1 MELDKPINFTEL
13 LKKPIL
19 FRIERNVDN
28 CEENDIF
35 NEDPAEEFDD
45 KKVTS
50 PWLHCFD
57 ELKKEMS
64 VIPRCPDIYKRTIV
78 EGNGDVLGVRLCRIQ
93 WTYSMFFESEEY
105 SFDTSYSAGNTVRT
119 TQSDEIIPG
128 AWLGLE
134 TMRKG
139 EEAQFIIGYKKMFG
153 EQGDMN
159 CPFKVKPKADVL
171 LVTKLVDFE
180 EVGSADACEQLT
192 DEDLHHYPTVKLKAI
207 EMQKKL
213 NELYRERRYS
223 QAILLC
229 LDIIQRIQFCD
240 VQDDD
245 VEKDKHQFL
254 TSVYVKLIDC
264 YVRRDK
270 FQKAVGA
277 VKQMRQLANVEEF
290 VDVLVNEAVALSKV
304 SDDYNTSIK
313 LLRRAQ
319 QLYPRNELVH
329 KTLNDLCSARE
340 KYNNETKNFMM
351 KAFQQKPKPQ
361 ISPKPSA
368 QREEVNAKL
377 TEIIKSFKNIEIGHL
392 GIPLIGYTPDELQL
406 VKEAIQQN
414 ADYKL
419 QAITN
424 HDGKVHH
431 VIKRST

>member
-1 MELDKPINFTEL
+1 MELQTPINFSEL
-13 LKKPIL
+13 LTKPIT
-19 FRIERNVDN
+19 FRIERNIAN

-35 NEDPAEEFDD
+35 NENSDDESED

-50 PWLHCFD
+50 PWLHSFD

-64 VIPRCPDIYKRTIV
+64 VIPRCSDVYKRTIV
-78 EGNGDVLGVRLCRIQ
+78 EGNGDVLGLRMCRIQ

-105 SFDTSYSAGNTVRT
+105 SFDSSYTAGSTVRT
-119 TQSDEIIPG
+119 TLSDEIVPG

-139 EEAQFIIGYKKMFG
+139 EEAQFIVGYKKMFG
-153 EQGDMN
+153 VHGDMI

-171 LVTKLVDFE
+171 LVAKLVDFE
-180 EVGSADACEQLT
+180 EVGSTDACDQLT
-192 DEDLHHYPTVKLKAI
+192 EEDLHHYPTVKLKAI

-213 NELYRERRYS
+213 NEFYRRQCFSR
-223 QAILLC
+223 AILLC
-229 LDIIQRIQFCD
+229 LEIIQRIEFCD
-240 VQDDD
+240 AAEDD
-245 VEKDKHQFL
+245 VRKDKHQFL
-254 TSVYVKLIDC
+254 TDIYVKLIDC
-264 YVRRDK
+264 YIQRDK
-270 FQKAVGA
+270 FQKAVNA
-277 VKQMRQLANVEEF
+277 VNQMRQLANVEEF
-290 VDVLVNEAVALSKV
+290 VDVLVNEAIALSKIG
-304 SDDYNTSIK
+304 DDFNPSIK

-351 KAFQQKPKPQ
+351 KAFQQKSKPPNA
-361 ISPKPSA
+361 PKPSA
-368 QREEVNAKL
+368 QKEVIKL
-377 TEIIKSFKNIEIGHL
+377 DEIIKSFKDIEIGNQ

-414 ADYKL
+414 PEYKV
-419 QAITN
+419 QAVTN